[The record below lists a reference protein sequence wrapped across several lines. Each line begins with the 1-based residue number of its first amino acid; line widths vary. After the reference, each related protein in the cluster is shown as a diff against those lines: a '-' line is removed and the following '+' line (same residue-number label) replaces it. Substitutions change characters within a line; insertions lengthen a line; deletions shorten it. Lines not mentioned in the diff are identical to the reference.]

1 MDLLIGVS
9 LVLGVMILVHEWG
22 HFIAA
27 RLFGVRVDVFS
38 IGFGPRLFGWKSGD
52 TDYRVSIIPLGGYVR
67 MAGQDPTEID
77 SPNRSWVKPR
87 AAGDAETPG
96 KVMDAVQ
103 TATETAV
110 HKVGEVA
117 ASGKLSTATQAAAR
131 SGYVRVEQVPTPGT
145 GAPDELMSKPRWQR
159 AVISAAGPAV
169 NLVFPVL
176 LLTVYFVAIGVPY
189 PVFED
194 KPVVVTAVPA
204 NSAAA
209 AAGLKPGDKVLAVNG
224 EPTANWT
231 EAEKIVTKVE
241 PNTKLSVEVEDGG
254 ARRTVEIPVQQ
265 KDIEQPEQA
274 LGFAPILAVL
284 EDVAPGMP
292 AARAGLKEGDLIR
305 AVDGQ
310 PIQWWGQFT
319 ERVRG
324 SGGKPLTLDIER
336 KGQPLHS
343 VVTPQTGSNERGE
356 PVYQIGVQ
364 VHEDSAYRRV
374 AFVEGV
380 KFAGL
385 KTYETIEDTLGVVGR
400 LFSGRVSVRQLQS
413 VVGISRA
420 AGQAVHK
427 GAQAVISLMVLISV
441 NLGILNLLPIPI
453 LDGGNILLL
462 AIEGGLRRDLSMA
475 FKERFVQVGLVF
487 LLVLFAIV
495 MYNDLARLLGGHS

>member
-38 IGFGPRLFGWKSGD
+38 IGFGPRLFGWKSGS

-77 SPNRSWVKPR
+77 SPGRSWVGPR
-87 AAGDAETPG
+87 AGAQAETPG
-96 KVMDAVQ
+96 KVADAVQ
-103 TATETAV
+103 TAA
-110 HKVGEVA
+110 GGA
-117 ASGKLSTATQAAAR
+117 AHQLASNHP
-131 SGYVRVEQVPTPGT
+131 VQVT

-169 NLVFPVL
+169 NLIFPIL
-176 LLTVYFVAIGVPY
+176 LLTVYFSLIGVPY

-194 KPVVVTAVPA
+194 KPVVITAVPA
-204 NSAAA
+204 NSSAA
-209 AAGLKPGDKVLAVNG
+209 AAGLQPGDKVVAVNG
-224 EPTANWT
+224 APTSNWT
-231 EAEKIVTKVE
+231 EAEKVVTKAE
-241 PNTKLSVEVEDGG
+241 PNSKLSVEVENDGEK
-254 ARRTVEIPVQQ
+254 RTVEVPVQQ
-265 KDIEQPEQA
+265 KEIEQPELA
-274 LGFAPILAVL
+274 LGFAPIRAVL

-292 AARAGLKEGDLIR
+292 AARAGLKEGDMIR

-324 SGGKPLTLDIER
+324 SAGKSLSLEVER
-336 KGQPLHS
+336 RGQPIHL
-343 VVTPQTGSNERGE
+343 VVTPQPGNNDRGE
-356 PVYQIGVQ
+356 TVYQIGVQ

-374 AFVEGV
+374 AFLEGV
-380 KFAGL
+380 RLAGL
-385 KTYETIEDTLGVVGR
+385 KTFETIDDTLGVVGR

-462 AIEGGLRRDLSMA
+462 GIEGGLRRDLSMA

>member
-38 IGFGPRLFGWKSGD
+38 IGFGPRLFGWKSGN
-52 TDYRVSIIPLGGYVR
+52 TDYRISIIPLGGYVR

-77 SPNRSWVKPR
+77 SVRGPDGS
-87 AAGDAETPG
+87 AANSP
-96 KVMDAVQ
+96 
-103 TATETAV
+103 
-110 HKVGEVA
+110 
-117 ASGKLSTATQAAAR
+117 
-131 SGYVRVEQVPTPGT
+131 T

-169 NLVFPVL
+169 NLVFPIL

-194 KPVVVTAVPA
+194 KPVVVTSVPA
-204 NSAAA
+204 NSPAA
-209 AAGLKPGDKVLAVNG
+209 AAGLRSGDKVVSLNG
-224 EPTANWT
+224 EQTPIWT
-231 EAEKIVTKVE
+231 QAEKIITKAE
-241 PNTKLSVEVEDGG
+241 PNTKLSVEIERDGQRH
-254 ARRTVEIPVQQ
+254 ALEVPLQE
-265 KDIEQPEQA
+265 KEIEQPELA
-274 LGFAPILAVL
+274 LGFAPIKPML
-284 EDVAPGMP
+284 EDVAPGLP

-310 PIQWWGQFT
+310 EIRWWGQFT

-324 SGGKPLTLDIER
+324 SAGKALSLDIER
-336 KGQPLHS
+336 KGQPVHV
-343 VVTPQTGSNERGE
+343 VVTPQAGNNDRGE
-356 PVYQIGVQ
+356 TVYQIGVQ

-380 KFAGL
+380 RFAGA
-385 KTYETIEDTLGVVGR
+385 KTFETIDDTLSVVGR